1 MSNINHLKSERA
13 EIIAEMRGMLESGR
27 TVEFDAAGKKITELD
42 LAINREE
49 RMAQLDTAA
58 SAATYTPKVEA
69 REYSILRALN
79 GFVNN
84 GRLDGLEAEISKS
97 LAANSG
103 TETRGFR
110 IPLSAL
116 EQRAEIKTS
125 ANIADQK
132 FGPFIP
138 RLVADSVILKAG
150 ATVLDGLGYGKVVLP
165 RQTGGADANIAWLA
179 ESGSAALGDATF
191 DSISLAPHTCGV
203 YQKISRRALL
213 TESIGLEEIV
223 RADTAAAVGRA
234 IDIAALGAS
243 ATNAPTGIRGLLT
256 ENATTETAIDLA
268 AADLLTSIEALNGSA
283 DTFIVSNAVLA
294 AARKKRTT
302 DGLPIP
308 LATQFYDKNVVGS
321 NLLTGTTIIAVK
333 ASDLLVGFFNKAG
346 TASVD
351 VVVDT
356 STYSSEG
363 ALKIAF
369 FSDVDFNLKNAGGSA
384 QWVTIGS

>member
-13 EIIAEMRGMLESGR
+13 EIVSSMRDMIIAKN
-27 TVEFDAAGKKITELD
+27 TAEFDIASKKVNELD
-42 LAINREE
+42 LQINREE
-49 RMAQLDTAA
+49 RMAELDTAT

-79 GFVNN
+79 GFVN
-84 GRLDGLEAEISKS
+84 GRMDGLEGELAKE

-103 TETRGFR
+103 SETRGFR

-125 ANIADQK
+125 ANVADQK

-165 RQTGGADANIAWLA
+165 RQTGGADANISWLA
-179 ESGSAALGDATF
+179 ESGSVALGDATF
-191 DSISLAPHTCGV
+191 DSISLAPHTVGV
-203 YQKISRRALL
+203 YQKISRRALI
-213 TESIGLEEIV
+213 TESIGLEAIV
-223 RADTAAAVGRA
+223 RADTAAAIGRA
-234 IDIAALGAS
+234 IDIAALGAT

-256 ENATTETAIDLA
+256 ENSTTETAIDMA
-268 AADLLTSIEALNGSA
+268 AADLLTSIEALNGDA

-351 VVVDT
+351 VVIDT